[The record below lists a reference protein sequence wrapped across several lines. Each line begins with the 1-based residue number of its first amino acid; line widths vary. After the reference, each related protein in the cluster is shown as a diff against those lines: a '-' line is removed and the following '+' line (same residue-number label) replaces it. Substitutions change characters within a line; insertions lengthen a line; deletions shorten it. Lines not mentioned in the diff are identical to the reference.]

1 MTMIT
6 LCKAC
11 GTSYEVE
18 AGHPECCP
26 ICEDERQY
34 VPVSGQA
41 WITPAALHAG
51 HTNKWKEIAPGLLSV
66 ESVPDFAIGQRA
78 FIVQTAEGNILW
90 DCIAN
95 LDNAT
100 RAIVTALGGLKAIA
114 ISHPHYYT
122 TMQDWAEAFNAPI
135 YLHADDKAWI
145 QRDSPHIHLWEGDSF
160 DINSHVQLLRLG
172 GHFAGGCVLHHKKE
186 KGMLLS
192 GDIIQVASGAK
203 SVSFMWSYPN
213 MLPLS
218 ATTVADIAQ
227 RLENVEFDA
236 LYGAFE
242 GKDIPSGASEIVQQ
256 SAQKYIRC
264 IREC

>member
-1 MTMIT
+1 MIT

-11 GTSYEVE
+11 GSSYEVN
-18 AGHPECCP
+18 GRHPEHCP

-34 VPVSGQA
+34 IPVSGQT
-41 WITPAALHAG
+41 WITPSALHAS
-51 HTNKWKEIAPGLLSV
+51 HSNKWQEISVGLFSV

-78 FIVQTAEGNILW
+78 FIVQTPEGNILW

-100 RAIVTALGGLKAIA
+100 RAIVAALGGIKAIA
-114 ISHPHYYT
+114 VSHPHYYT

-135 YLHADDKAWI
+135 YLHADDKEWI
-145 QRDSPHIHLWEGDSF
+145 QRDSPHIHLWEGDTF
-160 DINSHVQLLRLG
+160 DISRHVQLLRLG
-172 GHFAGGCVLHHKKE
+172 GHFAGGCVLHHKQG
-186 KGMLLS
+186 KGVLLS
-192 GDIIQVASGAK
+192 GDIIQVAAGAN

-218 ATTVADIAQ
+218 AATVAAIAQ
-227 RLENVEFDA
+227 RLANVQFDA

-242 GKDIPSGASEIVQQ
+242 GKDIPGDAAGIVQR
-256 SAQKYIRC
+256 SAQKYIQC
-264 IREC
+264 IQQR